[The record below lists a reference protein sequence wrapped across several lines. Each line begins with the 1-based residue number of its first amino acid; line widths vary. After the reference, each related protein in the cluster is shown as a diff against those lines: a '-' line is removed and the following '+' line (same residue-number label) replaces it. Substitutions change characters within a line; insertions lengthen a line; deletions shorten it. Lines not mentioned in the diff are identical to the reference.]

1 MLTQGSSAVVIS
13 FNRPQ
18 KQFAADRAAVEK
30 LVSVLFRYANPDTF
44 ISLRAFD
51 DIDDNRPA
59 LFIDAISLGSA
70 TLIDRV
76 CDRIAETANYEKPHV
91 FCPPLC
97 TFKTGNG
104 ATEKDL
110 AEGICLSVE
119 CDASPNDAR
128 AKLTKILGQPTA
140 TVISGGTWANPETG
154 EVEDRLH
161 LHWRLKEPVVDADGF
176 EQLKKARRLAAKLV
190 GSDHSSITIV
200 HPLRWPGSWHRKAQ
214 PKLARI
220 EANPD
225 AEIELSFALECLQEL
240 QPQAAQEDTTGH
252 HSGQAQASLH
262 EIEAALAA
270 LPNANL
276 DWDEWNRIGMATWN
290 ATGGCG
296 FNAFDMWS
304 RKSPKYNA
312 ANTAARWKHYST
324 SPPDRIGAGTIFY
337 EADRQAPGWRDQKT
351 EEKEDTTN
359 SGEEAAREQQAKTKS
374 DDEADDL
381 EPLPFIELVDDP
393 PPREWFVLNRIPAN
407 NITLFSGDGAAG
419 KSLAFLQLAAATSL
433 GRDWLGTLPKPG
445 PVIYLSF
452 EDDGDEINRRLA
464 DIARHYGVTV
474 SDIKINLKVVSIV
487 DDDVSFAT
495 FNRDGI
501 PDPTRFFR
509 RVQNDVE
516 QIKPVLIG
524 IDTVTDIYRGSE
536 LDRGQ
541 VKQFLK
547 LLRKLK
553 TTIVLLSHPSLSG
566 IASGSGLSGTTGWH
580 NTVRARMYLKSANEE
595 KDKNKEDDDSDLR
608 VIESKKNNYGPVSE
622 RILVRW
628 KDGVY
633 VLEPGEGSLER
644 LAKEQATDHL
654 FITLL
659 RQFKSQGR
667 TVSPN
672 PSPSYAPAVFA
683 EHPDAKKAK
692 VKSKDF
698 TNAMERLFHSGKIK
712 VVKEGPPSK
721 QRDRIVE
728 AEG

>member
-1 MLTQGSSAVVIS
+1 MLLT
-13 FNRPQ
+13 P
-18 KQFAADRAAVEK
+18 DRAAVEK
-30 LVSVLFRYANPDTF
+30 FVSALFRYADPDKF
-44 ISLRAFD
+44 LNVRAFD
-51 DIDDNRPA
+51 DLEDRPA
-59 LFIDAISLGSA
+59 LFINPVAVGSA
-70 TLIDRV
+70 NLIDFI
-76 CDRIAETANYEKPHV
+76 CNKISEAANQERPYV
-91 FCPPLC
+91 FCPPIC
-97 TFKTGNG
+97 TFKTANG
-104 ATEKDL
+104 ASEGNL
-110 AEGICLSVE
+110 AEGVCLSIE

-128 AKLTKILGQPTA
+128 AKLTNILGQPTA
-140 TVISGGTWANPETG
+140 VVYSGGTWTNPETG
-154 EVEDRLH
+154 EVQDRLH
-161 LHWRLKEPVVDADGF
+161 AHWRLKEPVVDAAGF
-176 EQLKKARRLAAKLV
+176 QQLKQARQLAAELV
-190 GSDHSSITIV
+190 GADYTGVPIV
-200 HPLRWPGSWHRKAQ
+200 HPLRWPGSWHRKGQ
-214 PKLARI
+214 PRLVRI
-220 EANPD
+220 EANSD
-225 AEIELSFALECLQEL
+225 VEIELRFALERLQEL
-240 QPQAAQEDTTGH
+240 QPQSAQEDTAGH
-252 HSGQAQASLH
+252 HSGQARAPLH

-276 DWDEWNRIGMATWN
+276 DWSEWNRIGMAAWN

-312 ANTAARWKHYST
+312 NNTAARWKHYST

-337 EADRQAPGWRDQKT
+337 EAKQQAPGWRDQKT

-359 SGEEAAREQQAKTKS
+359 SGKEAAQEQEAKTKS

-381 EPLPFIELVDDP
+381 EPLPFIELVDNP
-393 PPREWFVLNRIPAN
+393 PPREWFVLNRVPAN

-419 KSLAFLQLAAATSL
+419 KSLAFLQLCAATSL

-487 DDDVSFAT
+487 DDDVSFAI
-495 FNRDGI
+495 FNREGI
-501 PDPTRFFR
+501 PNPTRWFK
-509 RVQNDVE
+509 RVQNDAE

-524 IDTVTDIYRGSE
+524 IDTVTDIYAGSE
-536 LDRGQ
+536 IDRGQ
-541 VKQFLK
+541 VKRFLK

-566 IASGSGLSGTTGWH
+566 ISSGTGLSGTTGWH

-595 KDKNKEDDDSDLR
+595 KDKDKNDDDSDLR

-644 LAKEQATDHL
+644 
-654 FITLL
+654 
-659 RQFKSQGR
+659 
-667 TVSPN
+667 
-672 PSPSYAPAVFA
+672 
-683 EHPDAKKAK
+683 
-692 VKSKDF
+692 DF